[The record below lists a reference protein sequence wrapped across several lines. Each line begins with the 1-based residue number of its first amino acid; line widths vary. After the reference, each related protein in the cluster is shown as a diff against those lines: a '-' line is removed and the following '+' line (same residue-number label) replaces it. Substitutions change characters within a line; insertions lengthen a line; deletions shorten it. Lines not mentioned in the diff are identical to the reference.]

1 LGFNASA
8 EAPAIPWS
16 ALFAWLVAI
25 ACVALA
31 WRRRRGIERLR
42 PPSKPHLLGELTGGE
57 TATAGMSDLARRLAI
72 AELNQR
78 LADVSFELDVLPG
91 TYTALIRIALASG
104 SALALVSFIIAT
116 DDAPL
121 ARALRLAAAA
131 LAGFVG
137 AGGVATIGRS
147 AKVRTGQ
154 IREEWDRSSREIGKA
169 LGTSLTGSESIRGN
183 SFPA

>member
-1 LGFNASA
+1 LSFNASP

-25 ACVALA
+25 ACIALA
-31 WRRRRGIERLR
+31 WRSRRGIERLR
-42 PPSKPHLLGELTGGE
+42 PPQKPQLLDELTGGE
-57 TATAGMSDLARRLAI
+57 IATAALSEVARRLAI

-78 LADVSFELDVLPG
+78 LADVSFELDVLPA

-104 SALALVSFIIAT
+104 TALALVSFIIAT

-121 ARALRLAAAA
+121 VRVLRLAAAA
-131 LAGFVG
+131 LAGLVG
-137 AGGVATIGRS
+137 AGAIATIGRT
-147 AKVRTGQ
+147 AKARISQ

-169 LGTSLTGSESIRGN
+169 LGTSLAGSESIRGN